1 MRSPWG
7 GSSGIYLSP
16 SIFEPLGGP
25 AQALWVIYFL
35 MVAVMGL
42 SLYLSYAIKTS
53 KFGLGLLAIGQ
64 NEDAA
69 SVLGVPTPRYKALVY
84 SISAFLPA
92 VAGGLYFFKSAF
104 IQPSDA
110 FDLSLSTEALVVA
123 MRGGQGTVTGVSQT
137 HSGFIL
143 EFGTAVP
150 TKVLCDLDYQPP
162 SVHVGDTATVTA
174 LAADAQRASRAV
186 RLKSCSLSPQE

>member
-1 MRSPWG
+1 MQDDRFFADYG
-7 GSSGIYLSP
+7 
-16 SIFEPLGGP
+16 
-25 AQALWVIYFL
+25 AHR
-35 MVAVMGL
+35 
-42 SLYLSYAIKTS
+42 
-53 KFGLGLLAIGQ
+53 LL
-64 NEDAA
+64 
-69 SVLGVPTPRYKALVY
+69 V
-84 SISAFLPA
+84 
-92 VAGGLYFFKSAF
+92 
-104 IQPSDA
+104 
-110 FDLSLSTEALVVA
+110 
-123 MRGGQGTVTGVSQT
+123 QGTVTGVSQT